1 MLTLLRPNFPHRHN
15 EDGSHDSICTV
26 CLATVA
32 TVQNEWELAGHES
45 AHVCEPV
52 NLYRLR
58 QSRSSQS
65 KETAVF

>member
-1 MLTLLRPNFPHRHN
+1 MLTLLRSRFPHRDSA
-15 EDGSHDSICTV
+15 DGTFDSICNV

-45 AHVCEPV
+45 THVCEPL

-58 QSRSSQS
+58 QSRLPQ
-65 KETAVF
+65 AGLAL